1 MNNLYKTPA
10 IHCKSKKI
18 RSNLINLDE
27 KKISI
32 NLNKIK
38 RCQKFTPTKKHCE
51 YNTYDED
58 SDIYIIKSIYNL
70 SLTKINNE
78 SLYKKGENLSLIESA
93 RNKKAKKF
101 LINDKNNSNKTNN
114 FMNIS
119 KNSKKDLPIFVNQN
133 IKI

>member
-1 MNNLYKTPA
+1 MYPNYTN
-10 IHCKSKKI
+10 
-18 RSNLINLDE
+18 
-27 KKISI
+27 ISI
-32 NLNKIK
+32 
-38 RCQKFTPTKKHCE
+38 
-51 YNTYDED
+51 TYDED

-70 SLTKINNE
+70 SSTKINNE

-101 LINDKNNSNKTNN
+101 LINDKNSSNKGKN